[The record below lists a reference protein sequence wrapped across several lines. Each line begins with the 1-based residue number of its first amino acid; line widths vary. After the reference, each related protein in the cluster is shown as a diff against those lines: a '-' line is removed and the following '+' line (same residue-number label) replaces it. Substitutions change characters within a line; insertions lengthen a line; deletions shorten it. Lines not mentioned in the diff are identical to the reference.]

1 MCATAQRR
9 RIVKGVNIGIG
20 NDFSQIGRGGRVR
33 SISTSLLQLIM
44 SGCWLD
50 GVVESIVEK
59 GGGKKKFSSDPKK
72 QWKIISQIGSGR

>member
-1 MCATAQRR
+1 MIFHKLVSPQ
-9 RIVKGVNIGIG
+9 VMGE
-20 NDFSQIGRGGRVR
+20 GRGGRVR
-33 SISTSLLQLIM
+33 IISPSLLQVM